1 VTALMV
7 FKALFTMYKPQT
19 MTEPQIPIAEIS
31 DENMTPNMPTIEMI
45 TPERAIFLYVSF
57 SMFIT
62 NHRP

>member
-1 VTALMV
+1 
-7 FKALFTMYKPQT
+7 MYKPQT